1 MNLLGKLGEENTF
14 SYRDTNFLNNPT
26 WSISP
31 RMFASTLAFVFDQVP
46 KGIHCNFGVSLSVY

>member
-46 KGIHCNFGVSLSVY
+46 KGIHCNFCVSLSVY